1 MSNQVGLEKVEV
13 ARLQGVD
20 EGGLLVGGRVGL
32 AKVDV
37 GEERGAVAL
46 TLYAFFFV
54 RAAARGGHFDMLVGG
69 GWVGR
74 PCEG

>member
-46 TLYAFFFV
+46 TLYAFF
-54 RAAARGGHFDMLVGG
+54 L
-69 GWVGR
+69 
-74 PCEG
+74 

>member
-1 MSNQVGLEKVEV
+1 MPLTLYAFFCESGCEGLMSNQVGLEKVEV

-46 TLYAFFFV
+46 TLYAFF
-54 RAAARGGHFDMLVGG
+54 L
-69 GWVGR
+69 
-74 PCEG
+74 